1 MTDLP
6 DVPPEHPSTEPSW
19 PPMWVRALLP
29 TAILASLD
37 GTPLHGY
44 AIAQALGARGF
55 GVPRGGSLYPALA
68 KLEEA
73 GAIEAAWTPGA
84 SGPARRQYTLT
95 GAGRDR
101 LARERTQLT
110 DLAEALRPDDT
121 VATSAPATAS
131 HIEPARSDPAPAA
144 ASTGGTDDHRR

>member
-6 DVPPEHPSTEPSW
+6 DVSSDHPSTEPSW

-37 GTPLHGY
+37 GASLHGY

-73 GAIEAAWTPGA
+73 GAIEATWTPGA

-95 GAGRDR
+95 AAGRDR
-101 LARERTQLT
+101 LARERAQLT
-110 DLAEALRPDDT
+110 DLAAALRPDDT
-121 VATSAPATAS
+121 TA
-131 HIEPARSDPAPAA
+131 APAPAA
-144 ASTGGTDDHRR
+144 ASTGGSDDHRR